1 MYIVV
6 VGCGRIGS
14 HLAKALMAVGHE
26 VTILE
31 NNVSKFQIA
40 ARDMGSVVMQGDG
53 TSIPTLDVAGVTRA
67 ELVIAVTGSDETN
80 LAVCQMAKSALKA
93 PRTMALIKS
102 PGHEGLF
109 RSLGVDNVINRTRLV
124 LSTIEE
130 EVPDAPLVHLLNI
143 PHHSMDIISLSI
155 PNDSAAIGQ
164 SLGEI
169 DMPPNS
175 FVTLVVNKSGPSLP
189 HDELVLGAG
198 DDIVLVTVQD
208 EEQILLDAF
217 TGAR

>member
-53 TSIPTLDVAGVTRA
+53 TSIPTLDVAGVARA

-169 DMPPNS
+169 AMPPNS
-175 FVTLVVNKSGPSLP
+175 FVTLVVNKNGPSLP

>member
-14 HLAKALMAVGHE
+14 HLAKTLMAVGHE

>member
-1 MYIVV
+1 MYIVI

-26 VTILE
+26 VTVIE
-31 NNVSKFQIA
+31 NNLSNFQIG
-40 ARDMGSVVMQGDG
+40 ARDMGGVVMQGDG
-53 TSIPTLDVAGVTRA
+53 TSIASLEEAGVARA
-67 ELVIAVTGSDETN
+67 ELIIAVTGSDESN

-93 PRTMALIKS
+93 PRTMALIKN

-109 RSLGVDNVINRTRLV
+109 RSLGVDHVINRTRLV

-143 PHHSMDIISLSI
+143 PHHSMDLISLSI
-155 PNDSAAIGQ
+155 PNDSAAIDK
-164 SLGEI
+164 SLAEI

-175 FVTLVVNKSGPSLP
+175 FITLVVNKNGPSLP
-189 HDELVLGAG
+189 HDDLVLSAG

-208 EEQILLDAF
+208 EEQILLDTF
-217 TGAR
+217 TGAQ

>member
-175 FVTLVVNKSGPSLP
+175 FVTLIVNKSGPSLP